1 MPVVDDGVVISRA
14 EGRAVS
20 GPVLVDSLSE

>member
-1 MPVVDDGVVISRA
+1 MPVVDEGVVISRV

-20 GPVLVDSLSE
+20 GPVLMDSLSE